1 VSGVTLE
8 VRAGQVLGVA
18 GVAGNGQR
26 ELAECL
32 AGLRPPLA
40 GQVLLGGVDV
50 TRASPLHRIRLG
62 MGFVPEDRLGMGLAS
77 GLSLEDN
84 LVLKSYRWPPH
95 SRGPL
100 LSYRAIHH
108 RARELIERFDIR
120 GVRPG
125 LPVRLLS
132 GGNLQRA
139 ILAREISQR
148 PRVLVAASP
157 TRGLDVGAT
166 EAIRRI
172 LLDQRAEG
180 TGILLISEDLDEV
193 RALSDRILVMYGGRV
208 VGEVDPESF
217 DLEEVGLLMAGHGT
231 AAS

>member
-1 VSGVTLE
+1 
-8 VRAGQVLGVA
+8 
-18 GVAGNGQR
+18 
-26 ELAECL
+26 
-32 AGLRPPLA
+32 
-40 GQVLLGGVDV
+40 
-50 TRASPLHRIRLG
+50 

-157 TRGLDVGAT
+157 TRGLDVGAI
-166 EAIRRI
+166 EFVWDRLREQRDRGVAIV
-172 LLDQRAEG
+172 
-180 TGILLISEDLDEV
+180 LISTDLDEV
-193 RALSDRILVMYGGRV
+193 LALADRCHVLYRGRLVGAWSRAELDREAIGLAMGGARDG
-208 VGEVDPESF
+208 VGA
-217 DLEEVGLLMAGHGT
+217 AGGSPLPDGSSASPT
-231 AAS
+231 AAVTPWP